1 MNPNKLRPLSAAVLS
16 SVALTA
22 VAVLHSAK
30 ATGLPD
36 QEGIGIA
43 VCAHLAEIADTVDAL
58 YVDAPAVASRDL
70 PLAELVTRL
79 IATVQAAVT
88 TYAAEL
94 KALQG
99 SETGRAL
106 MDAVKQI
113 QGLRA

>member
-1 MNPNKLRPLSAAVLS
+1 MNSIKLRPLSAAVLS
-16 SVALTA
+16 SIALAA
-22 VAVLHSAK
+22 VSVLQSAK

-43 VCAHLAEIADTVDAL
+43 VCAHLTQIADTVDAL
-58 YVDAPAVASRDL
+58 YLHPPAVASREL
-70 PLAELVTRL
+70 PLADLVTRL